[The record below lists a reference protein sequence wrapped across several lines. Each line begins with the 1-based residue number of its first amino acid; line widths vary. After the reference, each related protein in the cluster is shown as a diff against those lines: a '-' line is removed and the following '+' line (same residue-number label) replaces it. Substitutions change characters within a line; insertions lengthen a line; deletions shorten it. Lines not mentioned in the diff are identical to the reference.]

1 MKSIFYG
8 ENFLILQLH
17 VVALPCQK
25 DCQEDTVLYMSDYL
39 QKASRSTHVL
49 ISEVTEIAR
58 RADDGE
64 LLEGRTEKQEICR
77 RWNNE

>member
-1 MKSIFYG
+1 MVILDSLVVCRYK
-8 ENFLILQLH
+8 LILSDVTGRCS
-17 VVALPCQK
+17 VV
-25 DCQEDTVLYMSDYL
+25 YGDYL
-39 QKASRSTHVL
+39 QKKSCFSTHVL